1 MTHGA
6 PDWNKYRPY
15 AVSYSVADLAE
26 HAARTGSI
34 VTFDRRGDAYFLWD
48 FSTGYGPWEHAS
60 SGTGRQNRLVPYPH
74 LHGGYSVELTAGTT
88 AMFYSYIELITP
100 MLASPSFGVSLQFS
114 VHDVTDHLLIR
125 LTADS
130 GTRLYDPQVR
140 HDFSEQRLEI
150 YYQPAVGPPD
160 WYTIPQVISVQSNER
175 IFNYLKF
182 VVDVQHGRYDRIL
195 FNDYEFDAKAYNLVD
210 IGAGGWQVNTVNI
223 RNVGTQLQPD
233 TAFIDN
239 VVLTHDEL

>member
-1 MTHGA
+1 MAHGA
-6 PDWNKYRPY
+6 PDWNVYRPY

-34 VTFDRRGDAYFLWD
+34 VTFDRRGDVYFLWD
-48 FSTGYGPWEHAS
+48 FSTGWGPWEHAACCTL
-60 SGTGRQNRLVPYPH
+60 GDTLLVPYPH
-74 LHGGYSVELTAGTT
+74 VHGGYSAELRAGSTAPCT
-88 AMFYSYIELITP
+88 AYIELITP

-114 VHDVTDHLLIR
+114 VHDVTDHLLVR

-140 HDFSEQRLEI
+140 HVFATQRLEI
-150 YYQPAVGPPD
+150 YHQPAVGPPA
-160 WYTIPQVISVQSNER
+160 WYTIPQLISVQSNER

-182 VVDVQHGRYDRIL
+182 VVDLKNQRYDRIL

-223 RNVGTQLQPD
+223 RNNGTCLAND
-233 TAFIDN
+233 RLFIDN